1 MKVLNY
7 FTACFIMSNTLKKI
21 LIVLP
26 VFIISLFYL
35 EKLYSERYSGASFK
49 RVAGLIITVLL
60 LYAWI
65 IIVATRRKQDG
76 FFENLVLSSYF
87 VYVFAVLTLTGYFIL
102 FREISSNDWWG
113 NMMQRVERG
122 DHVNLEVFKTINMY
136 KTFGKQ
142 NLGNFVMLLPLGIYL
157 PLMYKKSRRPI
168 RFFFVGFICFLTSAG
183 IELVQLATSYR
194 STDVD
199 DVVLN
204 TAGGCCGFIFFLL
217 LRVLI
222 IGRVKKSPA

>member
-1 MKVLNY
+1 MN
-7 FTACFIMSNTLKKI
+7 NTLKKI

-35 EKLYSERYSGASFK
+35 ETLYTERYSGTSFK
-49 RVAGLIITVLL
+49 RVAGLVITVLV

-65 IIVATRRKQDG
+65 IIVTMKRKQDS
-76 FFENLVLSSYF
+76 FFEGLVLSSFF

-113 NMMQRVERG
+113 NMMQRVDRR
-122 DHVNLEVFKTINMY
+122 DHVNLVLFKTINLY

-142 NLGNFVMLLPLGIYL
+142 NSGNFVMLLPLGIYL
-157 PLMYKKSRRPI
+157 PLLYRRLRKPVS
-168 RFFFVGFICFLTSAG
+168 FFVVAFICFLISVG
-183 IELVQLATSYR
+183 IELLQLATSYR

-204 TAGGCCGFIFFLL
+204 TAGSCAGFIIFLV
-217 LRVLI
+217 LRLI
-222 IGRVKKSPA
+222 ITGGVQKSPL